1 MSGTTSPKVIDKVDT
16 KSLNTIIKDI
26 SEHGCILLYHWNDC
40 GYCKRFMPTWQ
51 ELKDTYGNVK
61 QFYEIELST
70 IRQAPETFKSITG
83 FPTIVVYTG
92 DGSAKIRYEQERDFN
107 TVAKFIQLNVPDY
120 DKPKSPSPPKSKSP
134 SPPKSKS
141 PSPPKSKSPSKPKSK
156 K

>member
-70 IRQAPETFKSITG
+70 IRQSPETFKSITG

-92 DGSAKIRYEQERDFN
+92 DGSAKIRYEQERDFDSI
-107 TVAKFIQLNVPDY
+107 AKFIQMNVPDY
-120 DKPKSPSPPKSKSP
+120 DKPKSSSKSKSP
-134 SPPKSKS
+134 PKPKSS
-141 PSPPKSKSPSKPKSK
+141 PKPKSK